1 MSAPKRNL
9 AGPPEVAA
17 HLDVTVQAL
26 AVMRMDGTGPAFHR
40 VGRRIRY
47 SWDDV
52 AEWLESTKVRTAG
65 DAA

>member
-9 AGPPEVAA
+9 AGPPEVAE
-17 HLDVTVQAL
+17 HLGVTVQAL
-26 AVMRMDGTGPAFHR
+26 AVLRMEGEGPAYHR

-52 AEWLESTKVRTAG
+52 AAWLESNKVTTKG